1 MNRAES
7 QPSGRWAAIVG
18 RHLGAWALILA
29 GLLVYANSFSGA
41 FLWDDN
47 NLVVDNVLLREPLG
61 FLRFFSADIAA
72 GSGEQ
77 FHFYRPLQM
86 ASYRVDYLLWGL
98 RSAGYHAVN
107 AGLHILAGWCLAM
120 FLSRLWKDRL
130 TAFLAA
136 LLFVVHPIHTEAVAY
151 ISGRADSL
159 AAVFVFLALTAY
171 VRSLDERRPGM
182 YAGALAA
189 YAAALL
195 SRENTLV
202 LPALLPLCHGALRR
216 PVGWRRVLPFA
227 ALALGYVVLRLT
239 LLHFLTLPANF
250 PHFLRRF
257 PSFLVALTR
266 YLQLLPAPYPLH
278 MEYGVRFFGLRE
290 PRVWIGLALLAAL
303 VGSAWALR
311 RRAPRVAFGVAWFLV
326 LLLPVTQIYPLNAY
340 MAEHWLYLPSAGFFF
355 IVAVALARLG
365 RAPRGR
371 CAALALAVALAAG
384 WGALTVRQNAVWREP
399 VAFFKRTLRFA
410 PESSLV
416 YNRLG
421 LAYLQAGR
429 DDEARRAFQM
439 ALSFQPGFLP
449 ALHNLALLL
458 LRRDEVEQAV
468 DLYEAARARQP
479 GFEPN
484 IWLNLAAGYL
494 LLDRVTD
501 ALPLYERAVREMPGY
516 APAAVGLGK
525 ALERAG
531 RLPEAAE
538 AYRRAVTGD
547 PRAVDAALA
556 LGRLYVRLDRLE
568 DARMVYQALL
578 WRWPELQ
585 EVYHELGR
593 IWLQEKQY
601 DQALAVFQAGLAR
614 FPDAVALYN
623 NLAVT
628 YLAAGRPDKAL
639 EPCRQALALQPDH
652 EKARYNLEWA
662 LRLLAASNAAV
673 SGSAK
678 P

>member
-1 MNRAES
+1 MNGAES
-7 QPSGRWAAIVG
+7 QSSGRWVAMAG
-18 RHLGAWALILA
+18 RHLGAWTLILA
-29 GLLVYANSFSGA
+29 GLLSYANSFVGA

-47 NLVVDNVLLREPLG
+47 NLIVDNVLLREPCG
-61 FLRFFSADIAA
+61 FLRFFCADIAA

-77 FHFYRPLQM
+77 FLFYRPLQM

-98 RSAGYHAVN
+98 HPAGYHAVN
-107 AGLHILAGWCLAM
+107 VGLHILAGWCLAV
-120 FLSRLWKDRL
+120 FLLRLWKDRL
-130 TAFLAA
+130 TAFLAG

-171 VRSLDERRPGM
+171 VRSLEEFRPVM
-182 YAGALAA
+182 YGWALVA

-202 LPALLPLCHGALRR
+202 LPLLLPLCHQALGR
-216 PVGWRRVLPFA
+216 PVGWRRALPFA
-227 ALALGYVVLRLT
+227 ALALGYIVLRLT
-239 LLHFLTLPANF
+239 LLQFLTLPANF

-290 PRVWIGLALLAAL
+290 PRVGIGLALLATL
-303 VGSAWALR
+303 VVWAWVLR
-311 RRAPRVAFGVAWFLV
+311 RRAPRVAFGMAWFLV
-326 LLLPVTQIYPLNAY
+326 LLLPVTQVYPLNAY

-355 IVAVALARLG
+355 LVAVALVRLG
-365 RAPRGR
+365 RVPRGR
-371 CAALALAVALAAG
+371 RVALALAVALAVG
-384 WGALTVRQNAVWREP
+384 WGTLTFRQNAVWREP
-399 VAFFKRTLRFA
+399 ITFFQRTLRIA
-410 PESSLV
+410 PASSLL

-429 DDEARRAFQM
+429 EDEARHAFQT
-439 ALSFQPGFLP
+439 ALSLQPGSLP
-449 ALHNLALLL
+449 ALHNLAMLY
-458 LRRDEVEQAV
+458 LRRNEVQQAV
-468 DLYEAARARQP
+468 KLYEIARASQP

-516 APAAVGLGK
+516 APAAVGLGQ

-531 RLPEAAE
+531 RLPEAAQ
-538 AYRRAVTGD
+538 AYHDAVTSN
-547 PRAVDAALA
+547 PQAVDAALA
-556 LGRLYVRLDRLE
+556 LGRLYVRLDRLA
-568 DARMVYQALL
+568 DARAVYQALL

-601 DQALAVFQAGLAR
+601 DQALAVFQMGLAR

-673 SGSAK
+673 RGNAR